1 MSDICYTRMMNTYTV
16 RPAIKKD
23 IDALV
28 PLQKEMAA
36 YHHALD
42 SIWSKGARDNAVWRK
57 MLLGLLR
64 RGKQFSFL
72 VLECNGKVVGYAT
85 AEIKDA
91 SPVYAVTQLGHIG
104 SVYVQKQYRKCGLTS
119 MAMEY
124 FDEWFKKNKVSWVTL
139 QVDAGNPL
147 GTKAWESLGFADW
160 RLELRKKI

>member
-1 MSDICYTRMMNTYTV
+1 MNTYTV
-16 RPAIKKD
+16 RPATKKD
-23 IDALV
+23 IDALI
-28 PLQKEMAA
+28 PLQKEMAK

-42 SIWSKGARDNAVWRK
+42 PIWSKGATDNGVWHK

-72 VLECNGKVVGYAT
+72 ILECNGKVVGYAT

-91 SPVYAVTQLGHIG
+91 SPAYAVKKLGHIG
-104 SVYVQKQYRKCGLTS
+104 SIYVQKAYRKHGLTS

-124 FDEWFKKNKVSWVTL
+124 FDEWFKKHNVTWVTL

-147 GTKAWESLGFADW
+147 GTKAWKKLGFTDW
-160 RLELRKKI
+160 RLVLRKKI